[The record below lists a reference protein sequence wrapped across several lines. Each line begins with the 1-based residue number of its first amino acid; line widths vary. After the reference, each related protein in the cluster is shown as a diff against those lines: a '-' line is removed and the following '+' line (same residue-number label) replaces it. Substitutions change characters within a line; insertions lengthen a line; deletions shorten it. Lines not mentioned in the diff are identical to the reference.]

1 MKRLVIFAT
10 LAFLMAAC
18 KVLPTATITPQPRA
32 TNTLRVPDDVPTP
45 PTCGN
50 KVCDSPWENPFTCPD
65 DCPKPTS
72 ASPLATVTPAP
83 ALPSRE
89 PPKPLPQGTPPL
101 RLTEAPP
108 APATPAVG
116 TGIVV
121 SGKYLMAFHA
131 CDTATTD
138 CHDPRNHRV
147 YLAQSDDGA
156 AWQIVPGWQ
165 PFAGSVPDVIRRGNT
180 LYIFTPGNV
189 ARYRFDTRTL
199 DAPRPVTINGPDGNV
214 GFVDPSP
221 TLDNQGHLVL
231 FFLVSEPGKGDPA
244 GCAPGETTCVKHFR
258 SATEV
263 AGSDGT
269 QFALDAGD
277 RASVT
282 IGANI
287 KSASDPDIFFDGK
300 RYVLYIA
307 YGPSI
312 SVWTSPDLRGTFA
325 AGGMLSQDTG
335 SVPAGHFDVSTGK
348 YWTFSHVPRKDI
360 AIIRRAVHSSL
371 TLLSENDWVTVLTGA
386 NIGLS
391 AMTTVESPGFAMN
404 TP

>member
-1 MKRLVIFAT
+1 MTRTFIALTILVFI
-10 LAFLMAAC
+10 
-18 KVLPTATITPQPRA
+18 TIGCGVSTGDLPRA
-32 TNTLRVPDDVPTP
+32 T
-45 PTCGN
+45 
-50 KVCDSPWENPFTCPD
+50 
-65 DCPKPTS
+65 
-72 ASPLATVTPAP
+72 ATPAP
-83 ALPSRE
+83 VLPSRE
-89 PPKPLPQGTPPL
+89 PPKPLRPETPPL
-101 RLTEAPP
+101 RPTEAPP
-108 APATPAVG
+108 ASATPAVDA
-116 TGIVV
+116 GIVV

-138 CHDPRNHRV
+138 CRDPRNHRV

-199 DAPRPVTINGPDGNV
+199 DAPRQVAISGLGDNV

-221 TLDNQGHLVL
+221 TLDNQGRIVL

-287 KSASDPDIFFDGK
+287 SPRTASDPDIFFDGK

-312 SVWTSPDLRGTFA
+312 SVWTSPDLRGAFA

-335 SVPAGHFDVSTGK
+335 SIPAGHFDVSTGK
-348 YWTFSHVPRKDI
+348 YWTFSHIPRKDI

-386 NIGLS
+386 NIGLP
-391 AMTTVESPGFAMN
+391 ATTTVESPGFAIN
-404 TP
+404 TPGG